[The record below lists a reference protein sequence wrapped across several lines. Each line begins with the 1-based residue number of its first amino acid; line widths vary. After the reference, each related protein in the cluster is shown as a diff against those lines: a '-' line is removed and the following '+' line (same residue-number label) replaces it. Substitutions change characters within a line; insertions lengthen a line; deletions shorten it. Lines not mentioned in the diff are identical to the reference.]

1 MFEKLFPRWFAQPQP
16 AAAPRPDQ
24 APRIPNVFHFC
35 YGLLPQAE
43 FGFLEYL
50 AIKSAVELNRP
61 ERVFLHYQ
69 HACSGPWWERVQ
81 ELVTLNLVA
90 APLEIFGWPLQH
102 YAHRSDVLRL
112 NMLLEHG
119 GIYLD
124 IDTLCVRPFTAL
136 RTSECVLGQQ
146 PKKRGLCNAVILS
159 EPRGVFLT
167 AWLDRYHSFRSR
179 GRDWHW
185 DEHSV
190 RVPARLARTRELR
203 SHITVLNERAFFF
216 PHWTEMECLFESA
229 DETLFQDSYYIH
241 YWETLTRE
249 RWLQPITPETAV
261 AGDSNFARFARRVL

>member
-1 MFEKLFPRWFAQPQP
+1 
-16 AAAPRPDQ
+16 
-24 APRIPNVFHFC
+24 
-35 YGLLPQAE
+35 
-43 FGFLEYL
+43 
-50 AIKSAVELNRP
+50 
-61 ERVFLHYQ
+61 
-69 HACSGPWWERVQ
+69 
-81 ELVTLNLVA
+81 
-90 APLEIFGWPLQH
+90 
-102 YAHRSDVLRL
+102 
-112 NMLLEHG
+112 MLLEHG

-190 RVPARLARTRELR
+190 RVPARSARTRELR

-229 DETLFQDSYYIH
+229 DETLFQDSYCIH

-261 AGDSNFARFARRVL
+261 AGLAISRALCGACCERRKTTISPCPSQRAVDPDAVGIPEGRLPLAAVTLGSVAAILGIGNPTARRLGSGGT